1 MSKTNTIYIEQITTG
16 ELETCMKE
24 MPINSSIII
33 EEKTGGRF
41 NPTYKIDRLVNNYI
55 IIDLIY
61 YGFSKPITI
70 SEVIKYFKDKTI

>member
-1 MSKTNTIYIEQITTG
+1 MKNKKIKLEYIERG

-55 IIDLIY
+55 IRDLIY
-61 YGFSKPITI
+61 YGCSKQMTI
-70 SEVIKYFKDKTI
+70 SEVIKYFKD